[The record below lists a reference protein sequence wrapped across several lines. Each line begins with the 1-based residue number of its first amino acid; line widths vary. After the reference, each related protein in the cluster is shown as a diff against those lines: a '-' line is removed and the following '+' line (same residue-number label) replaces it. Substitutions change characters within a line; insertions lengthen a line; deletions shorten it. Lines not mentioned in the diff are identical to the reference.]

1 MTSKPVET
9 DVLVVGSGPAGAT
22 AAALLGMYGVKHI
35 LVTKY
40 GWLADTPRAHI
51 TNQRAMEVLRDLGL
65 EDKAVAQAVPQH
77 LMANNVF
84 CESLAGE
91 EFGRLYSWGNHPSRK
106 ADYDLA
112 SPTRICDLPQNL
124 LEPILIEAAGQRG
137 TALCFNTEFVDL
149 VQDADGVTAT
159 VKDRLS
165 GETYQIRAK
174 YLIGADGGRSRVA
187 EVIGLP
193 MEGQMGRAGSM
204 NIIVQ
209 ADLSKYVAHRPSVL
223 YWVLQPGAQIGGIG
237 AGLIRMVRPWN
248 EWLIVWGY
256 DINQPAPEVDEAFAT
271 KVVRELTGVADLQPK
286 IKSVSTWTVNNM
298 YATTLSNGR
307 VFCMGDAAHRHPP
320 SNGLGS
326 NTSIQDGF
334 NLAWKLGMVI
344 KGQAGMG
351 LLDSYQAERAPVA
364 RQIVTRANKS
374 IEEFGPIFKAL
385 GLLDS
390 VDPVKMQQNM
400 DARCDDTA
408 DAERQRAA
416 IREAIAYKVYEF
428 DAHGVEM
435 NQRYDST
442 AVVKDGQ
449 PEPAFGKDAE
459 LHFQQTTW
467 PGARLPH
474 AWLFGADGGKVS
486 SLDLT
491 GHGVFTIL
499 TGIGGDG
506 WVAAATALSKE
517 FGLPITV
524 HKIGPRQAW
533 QDLTG
538 DWARIREVRDS
549 GAVFVR
555 PDHHVAWRADAAV
568 ADPEG
573 ALRRVLK
580 TILDR

>member
-1 MTSKPVET
+1 
-9 DVLVVGSGPAGAT
+9 
-22 AAALLGMYGVKHI
+22 
-35 LVTKY
+35 
-40 GWLADTPRAHI
+40 
-51 TNQRAMEVLRDLGL
+51 
-65 EDKAVAQAVPQH
+65 
-77 LMANNVF
+77 
-84 CESLAGE
+84 
-91 EFGRLYSWGNHPSRK
+91 
-106 ADYDLA
+106 
-112 SPTRICDLPQNL
+112 
-124 LEPILIEAAGQRG
+124 
-137 TALCFNTEFVDL
+137 
-149 VQDADGVTAT
+149 
-159 VKDRLS
+159 
-165 GETYQIRAK
+165 
-174 YLIGADGGRSRVA
+174 
-187 EVIGLP
+187 
-193 MEGQMGRAGSM
+193 
-204 NIIVQ
+204 
-209 ADLSKYVAHRPSVL
+209 
-223 YWVLQPGAQIGGIG
+223 
-237 AGLIRMVRPWN
+237 
-248 EWLIVWGY
+248 
-256 DINQPAPEVDEAFAT
+256 
-271 KVVRELTGVADLQPK
+271 
-286 IKSVSTWTVNNM
+286 
-298 YATTLSNGR
+298 
-307 VFCMGDAAHRHPP
+307 MGDAAHRHPP